1 MPKNVFDNFDDDD
14 NRGNS
19 FGTEVIPVELG
30 DTESFLNEAIGAIS
44 SAPNAPL
51 SSAPKINREQILGIL
66 QDALDCL
73 PAEITE
79 ARWMLKE
86 RADFLAKT
94 QVEAD
99 EILEAARVQAERL
112 VQRTSIVRGS
122 EARARKVIEAANQ
135 DSRRLKSETDDFLD
149 RRLGSFEILL
159 DKLVKQVSE
168 GRTRLSLVAQQPAHE
183 ISLESES
190 VMLFDQD
197 DEL

>member
-1 MPKNVFDNFDDDD
+1 MHKNIFDNFDDDD
-14 NRGNS
+14 NRGIS
-19 FGTEVIPVELG
+19 FGTEVVTVELG

-94 QVEAD
+94 QLEAD
-99 EILEAARVQAERL
+99 
-112 VQRTSIVRGS
+112 
-122 EARARKVIEAANQ
+122 
-135 DSRRLKSETDDFLD
+135 
-149 RRLGSFEILL
+149 
-159 DKLVKQVSE
+159 
-168 GRTRLSLVAQQPAHE
+168 
-183 ISLESES
+183 
-190 VMLFDQD
+190 
-197 DEL
+197 

>member
-30 DTESFLNEAIGAIS
+30 DTESFLNEAIDAIS

-51 SSAPKINREQILGIL
+51 SSAPKINREQILTIL
-66 QDALDCL
+66 QEALDCL

-94 QVEAD
+94 QLEAD

-112 VQRTSIVRGS
+112 VQRTAIVRQS
-122 EARARKVIEAANQ
+122 ETRARKVIEAANQ

-168 GRTRLSLVAQQPAHE
+168 GRTRLSLVAQEPARE